1 MVLTFAFHAGS
12 GSGYHP
18 FGRRERLEARIPGG
32 IGGPPSAGRT
42 LLAPGERKEREP
54 MALLLAES
62 WVENVE
68 AFVQLHREL
77 DGLRRQNGCT
87 GARTLQLVDD
97 AGTILMLLEFPTAEA
112 GRAFLAAAIEEG
124 GLERAF
130 VSGVPRFEVYEDLPA
145 GC

>member
-1 MVLTFAFHAGS
+1 M
-12 GSGYHP
+12 
-18 FGRRERLEARIPGG
+18 
-32 IGGPPSAGRT
+32 
-42 LLAPGERKEREP
+42 
-54 MALLLAES
+54 
-62 WVENVE
+62 
-68 AFVQLHREL
+68 QLHREL